1 MKSTII
7 GLVGMARLINQWR
20 INDKLSVNVRY
31 RKPIK

>member
-1 MKSTII
+1 MKSTSI
-7 GLVGMARLINQWR
+7 GLVGMARLITQRR